1 MPQPHSRL
9 SIPARVYI
17 TVSWSGET
25 ARPCCSTSSA
35 VLTTTTSRLPRCAC
49 RPWASL
55 APPTPPARSTIGWV
69 MRRRLRDQS
78 GASAHPQGQ
87 RGEHKN
93 PSPGVFSDHSLAGRA
108 IVVSQNAGACGTRDR
123 SAWRRHEP
131 LAPLRFPVRPVEG
144 CQPRGAR
151 EQEDRRSAQRSLRS
165 TRFAAPAACVGADQ
179 PLAQLG
185 GQSQLETSIH
195 LRRLLATIATLALLG
210 SLVAIAPASVAAS
223 GIQSRTI
230 TKAGTG
236 SISTGT
242 FTPSAQTGDPLE
254 LQDEMAGDEGADNQE
269 AGPDPYDGAI
279 SLSSG

>member
-25 ARPCCSTSSA
+25 VRPCCSTSSA

-49 RPWASL
+49 KPWASL

-78 GASAHPQGQ
+78 GASAHPQGP

-185 GQSQLETSIH
+185 GQS
-195 LRRLLATIATLALLG
+195 
-210 SLVAIAPASVAAS
+210 
-223 GIQSRTI
+223 
-230 TKAGTG
+230 
-236 SISTGT
+236 
-242 FTPSAQTGDPLE
+242 
-254 LQDEMAGDEGADNQE
+254 
-269 AGPDPYDGAI
+269 
-279 SLSSG
+279 